1 MRPAAFRLLVLL
13 GALPVLLLGFAT
25 SALANKVVFALWAV
39 AAATAWALVLRW
51 GLNAR
56 WGGWIVAGRLL
67 LLLAAAAGV
76 WARLVTTHGEELDLA
91 FAALAPA
98 LYHPLLA
105 RPQSGYAVAIALA
118 VAGALAIL
126 VGHGVSRL
134 ARQHGGGP
142 GPAGV
147 AGSGGDRS

>member
-13 GALPVLLLGFAT
+13 GALPVLLLGFAA

-39 AAATAWALVLRW
+39 MIATAWALVLRW
-51 GLNAR
+51 GLNGR

-91 FAALAPA
+91 FAALAPG

-105 RPQSGYAVAIALA
+105 QPQSGYAAALALA

-134 ARQHGGGP
+134 ARP
-142 GPAGV
+142 
-147 AGSGGDRS
+147 DRPNRGARA

>member
-25 SALANKVVFALWAV
+25 SALANKVVFAFWAV

-67 LLLAAAAGV
+67 LLLSAAAGV

-105 RPQSGYAVAIALA
+105 RPQSGYAAAIALA

-142 GPAGV
+142 GS
-147 AGSGGDRS
+147 AGSAGSAGARG

>member
-1 MRPAAFRLLVLL
+1 MRPAVFRLLVLL
-13 GALPVLLLGFAT
+13 GALPVLLLGFST
-25 SALANKVVFALWAV
+25 SALANKVVFVFWAI
-39 AAATAWALVLRW
+39 ATATAWALVLRW

-67 LLLAAAAGV
+67 LLSAAAAGV
-76 WARLVTTHGEELDLA
+76 WARLVTTHGEELDLG

-98 LYHPLLA
+98 LYHPALA
-105 RPQSGYAVAIALA
+105 RPQSGYAASIALA

-134 ARQHGGGP
+134 ARP
-142 GPAGV
+142 D
-147 AGSGGDRS
+147 GSNRGMRA

>member
-1 MRPAAFRLLVLL
+1 MRPATFRLVVLL
-13 GALPVLLLGFAT
+13 GALPALLLGFAA

-39 AAATAWALVLRW
+39 LVATGWALVLRW

-67 LLLAAAAGV
+67 LLLAAAAGL

-91 FAALAPA
+91 FAALAPT

-105 RPQSGYAVAIALA
+105 RPQSGYAAAMALA
-118 VAGALAIL
+118 VCGALAIL

-134 ARQHGGGP
+134 ARVSGSDP
-142 GPAGV
+142 GARV
-147 AGSGGDRS
+147 